1 MIPALIAAI
10 LFAASVIAASRS
22 SRLLG
27 TQAANF
33 WRIVAAV
40 VLLGAWGHL
49 AGLGLGGG
57 ALGIFF
63 LSGVIGFGL
72 GDFALF
78 ETLPRLGPRLTS
90 LMVNCLAAPFA
101 AAVEWLWLDTRLSGP
116 QLACGLVI
124 LGGVAL
130 SLAPEDGVPTRD
142 DNSASRDKPTPTPSQ
157 GSGSLHPPRSPSRP
171 IATRVPGGHGPYDR
185 VPVQV
190 RWAGILFGV
199 LAAFGQ
205 GLGAVL
211 TRKAFAVT
219 RAAGFEVDG
228 GTAAYQRILGG
239 LAFVAFPYGFVL
251 LRRHW
256 RAGDSARRRLNPLER
271 HRAWA
276 WVLGNALAGP
286 SIGVAFYQWGLK
298 IAPSGVVLPVTAM
311 APLLVVPF
319 TYLFEG
325 DRPSWRSLAGGV
337 LAVAGVIGLA
347 FLH

>member
-1 MIPALIAAI
+1 MIPALVAAI

-130 SLAPEDGVPTRD
+130 SLAPDDGSP
-142 DNSASRDKPTPTPSQ
+142 AQ
-157 GSGSLHPPRSPSRP
+157 APR
-171 IATRVPGGHGPYDR
+171 GHGPRDQ

-256 RAGDSARRRLNPLER
+256 RASESARRRLNPLER
-271 HRAWA
+271 RRAWA

-347 FLH
+347 FLR